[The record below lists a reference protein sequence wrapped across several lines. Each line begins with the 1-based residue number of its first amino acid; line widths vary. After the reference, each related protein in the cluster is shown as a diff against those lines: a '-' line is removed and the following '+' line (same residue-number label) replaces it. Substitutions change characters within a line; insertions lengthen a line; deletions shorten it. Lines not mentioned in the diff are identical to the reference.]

1 MKNLAGVK
9 EADEHIQEEL
19 YLARIELVQEEQNK
33 GEVPYSITGKLGDW
47 KFNRAWNYWMAFSSE
62 GKGLLL
68 NVATELHE
76 RQYPII
82 GEKQPKNYGKVIRVT
97 GHCGCPHPREWAFPT
112 REVLRKESKRI
123 GQDLMRTC
131 YGDLTKLCNSGE
143 VQGDRFVDSY
153 HIDNQI
159 GLNEFARVLKEL

>member
-1 MKNLAGVK
+1 MKNLARVK

-19 YLARIELVQEEQNK
+19 YLAGIGLIRGEQDK
-33 GEVPYSITGKLGDW
+33 GEVPYSITGKIGDW
-47 KFNRAWNYWMAFSSE
+47 DFDRAWYYWVASAPE
-62 GKGLLL
+62 GKGLPLE
-68 NVATELHE
+68 VATELHE

-82 GEKQPKNYGKVIRVT
+82 GERQPKNYGQVIRVT

-112 REVLRKESKRI
+112 REVMERESERI
-123 GQDLMRTC
+123 GQNLMETT
-131 YGDLTKLCNSGE
+131 YGDLAKLCNSGV
-143 VQGDRFVDSY
+143 VQGERFVDSY